1 MRRRAL
7 AAASILVLGLTACTY
22 GAGGNKRSDKPTF
35 RPVYKAAD
43 CPSAIALVVV
53 TKVSCG
59 KLTVLAHHA
68 HPDGG
73 KLDLFVARMEPP
85 TSRPA
90 PDPVLS
96 LGGDLGTA
104 PDYVTLGA
112 QIKGLGRE
120 VIVLDARGT
129 GRSGPSLA
137 CQEVE
142 ALPHAH
148 LEVRVDDPRT
158 RTEFLDALEACHD
171 RLVTRG
177 VDLSAFG
184 LREMAADAEDLRVAL
199 GIDGW
204 NVMALGTTSRIALE
218 YLRDFPRH
226 IRAAVLDSPD
236 WPGVDPLIESVEAT
250 RHAISE
256 LGAACS
262 ADAACRSFTPDFAD
276 DVRKVIEKLDAEPF
290 VAHYGNRETVF
301 FDAGWFLTWLR
312 ARLSFIRPPGTFV
325 PHAVAEFA
333 RGSEKVLRL
342 EASRLGPRQRP
353 VGRSFVCHRFLPN
366 CWTHLGRSFGV
377 YLSVMCHDVVPF
389 TNHSSLN
396 DLVGGDAGFQEAFGG
411 SPFLDACGAWN
422 VGRGDLATATPVR
435 ADVPAL
441 VIVGRFDPFGMA
453 PYAQKGLTSLSNGHL
468 VISPV
473 NGHQVTGTEQEL
485 PNLCMVRIRDT
496 WLDDPTRQPDT
507 SCAEAA
513 RVDYALPL
521 GWKLD

>member
-1 MRRRAL
+1 MRRPAL
-7 AAASILVLGLTACTY
+7 AAAVILALSLTACTS
-22 GAGGNKRSDKPTF
+22 GAGSDKPTF

-43 CPSAIALVVV
+43 CPADVALVVLGEV
-53 TKVSCG
+53 KCG

-68 HPDGG
+68 HPGGG
-73 KLDLFVARMEPP
+73 KLDLFVARMASP
-85 TSRPA
+85 TGQAAR
-90 PDPVLS
+90 DPVLS

-120 VIVLDARGT
+120 VIVVDARGT

-137 CQEVE
+137 CPEVD

-158 RTEFLDALEACHD
+158 RTEFLDALKACHD
-171 RLVTRG
+171 RLVSHG

-184 LREMAADAEDLRVAL
+184 LHEMAADTEDLRIAL
-199 GIDGW
+199 GIDQW

-226 IRAAVLDSPD
+226 IRAAVLDSPE
-236 WPGVDPLIESVEAT
+236 WPGADLLVESIQAT

-256 LGAACS
+256 LAAACS
-262 ADAACRSFTPDFAD
+262 ADAACRGFTPDFGD
-276 DVRKVIEKLDAEPF
+276 DVRKVIEELDANPF
-290 VAHYGNRETVF
+290 VAHYGNSGTVL
-301 FDAGWFLTWLR
+301 FDAGWFLVWLR

-325 PHAVAEFA
+325 PRAVAEFA

-342 EASRLGPRQRP
+342 EASRLGPRQRAA
-353 VGRSFVCHRFLPN
+353 GRGLVCHWFLPN
-366 CWTHLGRSFGV
+366 CWTHLGRSFGA

-389 TNHSSLN
+389 TDHSSLT
-396 DLVGGDAGFQEAFGG
+396 DLVGGDPGFQEAFGR
-411 SPFLDACGAWN
+411 SPLLDACETWH
-422 VGRGDLATATPVR
+422 VGRGDPATATPVR
-435 ADVPAL
+435 ADVPTL

-453 PYAQKGLTSLSNGHL
+453 PYAQHGMSSLRHGHL

-485 PNLCMVRIRDT
+485 PNLCMVRTRDA
-496 WLDDPTRQPDT
+496 WLHDPTRQPDT
-507 SCAEAA
+507 SCADAV
-513 RVDYALPL
+513 RFDYALPSD
-521 GWKLD
+521 WKLD